1 MPFVSVTGASAVE
14 GNYAN
19 FTVSLDAP
27 AVTSVTVKYRFLT
40 GGGFGTITTDE
51 LYNVDQGEVFTLT
64 FAAGETSK
72 TVQFYVPNDSADEVD
87 EFFTLEL
94 FDPTNAQ
101 LAGNAKVL
109 RAIGVG
115 QDNDGAGTNL
125 AVFVGSPLVVEGN
138 SGSTVARFE
147 IRLSAPAASNL
158 TLNYATIDGS
168 AVAGSD
174 YTAKSGSVTIL
185 AGQTSA
191 FVDVN
196 VTGDTA
202 REGLETFFLRVTPP
216 ASAPNPAGVVGAATI
231 LNDDKS
237 SAQPSIS
244 VEPSVSSEGE
254 YLGFVV
260 RLDAPSTASV
270 TVSYRILTSGG
281 LGTISTD
288 ELYSIDQGEVFTVTF
303 APGET
308 SKTIRPYVP
317 SDSRD
322 ELDEFYT
329 LELFDPI
336 NAELAGG
343 APVLR
348 AMGVALDDDGA
359 GSNLAVFVGSPVV
372 LEGNSGSSVARFE
385 IRLSA
390 PSASDI
396 TLNYTTL
403 DGSAT
408 AGSDYTAK
416 SGTVTLLAGQTS
428 AYVDVNVT
436 GDSAREGLETF
447 FLRVTPP
454 AAAPNPA
461 GVVGTATILN
471 DDKTSTQPSISVE
484 SSTAVEGE
492 NLGFV
497 IRLDTPSTA
506 SVTVKYRILT
516 SGGLGTIST
525 DELYSV
531 DQGEIYSITFAPGE
545 TSKTI
550 RPYVPSDSADELD
563 EFYTLELFEPV
574 NAELAGGVPILRTL
588 GVALDDDGA
597 GSNLAVFVGSPIL
610 LEGNSGSTVARFEVR
625 LSTPAA
631 SDITLNYTTLDGSAT
646 AGSDYTAKSGTIT
659 LLAGQISAYVDVN
672 VTGDSARE
680 DLETFFLRV
689 TPPAAAPNPAGV
701 VGTATILN
709 DDKASTLPSV
719 SIESS
724 TAVEGD
730 NLGFVVRL
738 DAPSTATVTVKY
750 RLLTGTGLGTI
761 GAEELYSVDLG
772 EIYTLTFAPGE
783 TTKTL
788 APYVPSDSRD
798 ELDEFYTLEVF
809 DPVNAELAGGAPIL
823 RTMGV
828 ALDDDG
834 AGSNLAVFVGS
845 PILLEGNSG
854 STVARFEVRLST
866 PAAGD
871 ITLNYTTLDGSATAG
886 SDYTAKSGTLTLLA
900 GQISAFVDVN
910 VTGDSAREGLETFF
924 LRVTPPAAAPNPA
937 GVVGTATILNDDK
950 AGTLPSLSVEPST
963 AIEGES
969 LGFVVRL
976 DTPSTASVTVTYR
989 ILTGGGFGTISPT
1002 ELYSVEQGRIYTLTF
1017 APGETTK
1024 TLTPYIPSDSRDEI
1038 DAFYTLELFD
1048 PVNAE
1053 LAGGVPVLRTMGIA
1067 LDDDGAGSNLA
1078 VFVGSPILIEGNSG
1092 TSVARF
1098 EVRLSAPAASDI
1110 TLNYATSDGSATAG
1124 SDYTAKSGTVTI
1136 LAGQTSAYVDVNVA
1150 GDTAREGAES
1160 FFLRVTPPAAAP
1172 NAAGVVGMATILND
1186 DTLQSLPSI
1195 SIESSSAVEGDNAG
1209 FVLRLDKPS
1218 ATTVTASLRLLTGN
1232 GYGTFSSTELG
1243 SAANVGQTI
1252 TVTFAPGQTT
1262 KTLQLYINGDS
1273 TDEIDENFTLELF
1286 SVTNAE
1292 MAGGVSLLRA
1302 SGVALDDDG
1311 AGDNIALAGHA
1322 TGRMELVDG
1331 TVDIQFEVRLSR
1343 PAANAVTVNYTT
1355 ANGSAIA
1362 GQDFTAVSGSLTF
1375 QPGETVKIVT
1385 VKALPDQVLEGNEDF
1400 FLTVTP
1406 VTVGVGPAG
1415 LNIAGTIIDLQGDVV
1430 GTPGDDTLIG
1440 SPRGE
1445 SLSGLAG
1452 VDSLRGNAGND
1463 TIDGGSNVDTAIVSG
1478 NRSAYTINQTSTGV
1492 FSVSGPDGTD
1502 TLLNVEYLQFADQKI
1517 RLYPGTGTTVDFNA
1531 DPATFMSPIRDFDGN
1546 DVGAASDWKRIGA
1559 ADVNGDGDI
1568 DQIFANRTNGRFA
1581 EVATAPDGKVYF
1593 SDHGW
1598 AGETRVVGI
1607 YIDPLVQLGLV
1618 EAGGPNDS
1626 QRRFQ
1631 NDLFIGNIKA
1641 VLGAGDYDRDGLQEV
1656 YFSLTDGTAF
1666 LHAYMHADGNIR
1678 YANYQSQQQVI
1689 DFLTQNGWA
1698 SSTYDGWFT

>member
-19 FTVSLDAP
+19 FTLSLDAP

-40 GGGFGTITTDE
+40 GPGFGTFDTSE
-51 LYNVDQGEVFTLT
+51 FYSFNPGEVQTIT

-72 TVQFYVPNDSADEVD
+72 TVQFYIPSDSPDEID
-87 EFFTLEL
+87 EFVTLEV
-94 FDPTNAQ
+94 FDPVNAQ
-101 LAGNAKVL
+101 FAGGAAVL
-109 RAIGVG
+109 RAIGVA
-115 QDNDGAGTNL
+115 QDNDGLGSNL
-125 AVFVGSPLVVEGN
+125 AVFVGSPLVIEGD
-138 SGSTVARFE
+138 SGTKVARFE
-147 IRLSAPAASNL
+147 VRLSAPAASNL
-158 TLNYATIDGS
+158 TLNYTTLDGS

-202 REGLETFFLRVTPP
+202 REALETFFLRVTPP
-216 ASAPNPAGVVGAATI
+216 AAAPNPSGVVGAATI
-231 LNDDKS
+231 VNDDTLTDV
-237 SAQPSIS
+237 PSIS
-244 VEPSVSSEGE
+244 IEAATAREGE

-260 RLDAPSTASV
+260 RLDTPSTASV

-288 ELYSIDQGEVFTVTF
+288 ELYSVDQGEVFTVTF

-336 NAELAGG
+336 NAELSGG

-372 LEGNSGSSVARFE
+372 LEGSSGSSVARFE

-428 AYVDVNVT
+428 AFVDVNVT

-471 DDKTSTQPSISVE
+471 DDKASALPSVSIE

-492 NLGFV
+492 YLGFV

-550 RPYVPSDSADELD
+550 RPYVPWDSADELD

-574 NAELAGGVPILRTL
+574 NAELAGGAPILRTL

-610 LEGNSGSTVARFEVR
+610 LEGNSGNTVARFEVR

-659 LLAGQISAYVDVN
+659 VLAGQ
-672 VTGDSARE
+672 T
-680 DLETFFLRV
+680 
-689 TPPAAAPNPAGV
+689 
-701 VGTATILN
+701 
-709 DDKASTLPSV
+709 
-719 SIESS
+719 
-724 TAVEGD
+724 
-730 NLGFVVRL
+730 
-738 DAPSTATVTVKY
+738 
-750 RLLTGTGLGTI
+750 
-761 GAEELYSVDLG
+761 
-772 EIYTLTFAPGE
+772 
-783 TTKTL
+783 
-788 APYVPSDSRD
+788 
-798 ELDEFYTLEVF
+798 
-809 DPVNAELAGGAPIL
+809 
-823 RTMGV
+823 
-828 ALDDDG
+828 
-834 AGSNLAVFVGS
+834 
-845 PILLEGNSG
+845 
-854 STVARFEVRLST
+854 
-866 PAAGD
+866 
-871 ITLNYTTLDGSATAG
+871 
-886 SDYTAKSGTLTLLA
+886 
-900 GQISAFVDVN
+900 SAFVDVN

-924 LRVTPPAAAPNPA
+924 LRVTPPAAAPNAA
-937 GVVGTATILNDDK
+937 GGGGTATIVNDDK
-950 AGTLPSLSVEPST
+950 ASGLPSVSVESST
-963 AIEGES
+963 AVEGEY
-969 LGFVVRL
+969 LGIVVRL
-976 DTPSTASVTVTYR
+976 DAPSTASVTVMYR
-989 ILTGGGFGTISPT
+989 IMTGGGLGTIPT
-1002 ELYSVEQGRIYTLTF
+1002 DQLYSFDQGEIFMLTF
-1017 APGETTK
+1017 APGETSK
-1024 TLTPYIPSDSRDEI
+1024 TITPYIPSDSLDEI

-1048 PVNAE
+1048 PTNAE
-1053 LAGGVPVLRTMGIA
+1053 LAGGATVLRTMGVA
-1067 LDDDGAGSNLA
+1067 LDNDGAGSNLA
-1078 VFVGSPILIEGNSG
+1078 VFVGSPILVEGNSG

-1150 GDTAREGAES
+1150 GDTAREGVES

-1172 NAAGVVGMATILND
+1172 NAAGVVGTATILND
-1186 DTLQSLPSI
+1186 DTATGLPSI
-1195 SIESSSAVEGDNAG
+1195 SIESSIALETEYTG
-1209 FVLRLDKPS
+1209 FTLRLDKPS
-1218 ATTVTASLRLLTGN
+1218 ATTVTASLRFFTGN
-1232 GYGTFSSTELG
+1232 GYGTFSSAELG
-1243 SAANVGQTI
+1243 SSVNAGQTF
-1252 TVTFAPGQTT
+1252 TVTFAPGETT
-1262 KTLQLYINGDS
+1262 KNFYHYTNGDS
-1273 TDEIDENFTLELF
+1273 TDEIDENYTLELF

-1302 SGVALDDDG
+1302 SGIALDDDG

-1430 GTPGDDTLIG
+1430 GTPNDDVLIG

-1445 SLSGLAG
+1445 SLTGLAG

-1463 TIDGGSNVDTAIVSG
+1463 SIDGGSNVDTALVSG
-1478 NRSAYTINQTSTGV
+1478 NRSAYTVTQTSTGV
-1492 FSVSGPDGTD
+1492 FSVTGPDGTD
-1502 TLLNVEYLQFADQKI
+1502 TLTNVEYLQFADQKI
-1517 RLYPGTGTTVDFNA
+1517 RLYPGTGTSVDFSA
-1531 DPATFMSPIRDFDGN
+1531 SPSTYMAAIRDFDGN
-1546 DVGAASDWKRIGA
+1546 DVGAAADWKRIGS
-1559 ADVNGDGDI
+1559 ADVNGDGDL
-1568 DQIFANRTNGRFA
+1568 DQIFVNRTNGRFA

-1607 YIDPLVQLGLV
+1607 YIDPLVQAGQV
-1618 EAGGPNDS
+1618 QAGGPNDS

-1631 NDLFIGNIKA
+1631 NDLNIDNIKG
-1641 VLGAGDYDRDGLQEV
+1641 VLGAGDYDHDGLQEV
-1656 YFSLTDGTAF
+1656 YFALTDGTAF

-1698 SSTYDGWFT
+1698 SSTYDGWFG